1 VSATEFVWRHYH
13 ISDNICS
20 VGQIVGMGVGPFISD
35 WMGRKV
41 AMWGLAVALVVAAV
55 LEIAAR
61 EWRGY
66 AVAKLFAGRF
76 RHGSQSFQG
85 DGAETDVSVSQALA
99 QVWCR
104 AA

>member
-20 VGQIVGMGVGPFISD
+20 VGQIVGMGG
-35 WMGRKV
+35 KV

>member
-1 VSATEFVWRHYH
+1 
-13 ISDNICS
+13 
-20 VGQIVGMGVGPFISD
+20 
-35 WMGRKV
+35 
-41 AMWGLAVALVVAAV
+41 VAAV